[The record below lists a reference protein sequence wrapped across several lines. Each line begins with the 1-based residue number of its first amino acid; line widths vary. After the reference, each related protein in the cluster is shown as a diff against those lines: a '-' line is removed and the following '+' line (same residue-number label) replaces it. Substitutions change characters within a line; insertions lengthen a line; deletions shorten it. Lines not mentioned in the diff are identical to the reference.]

1 MVEIPPDW
9 EIIDFVS
16 DIHLHSADPITANAF
31 MAYLQSAPFDALFIL
46 GDLFE
51 VWVGDDVLETRDQD
65 PEHVFIRQCC
75 AALSVCAQRKPVHVL
90 HGNRDFLLGSVF
102 FERTHTH
109 WLPDGSV
116 LHRGAQTVVIGHG
129 DAWCLDDRDYL
140 QFRQQVRN
148 PQWQSD
154 FLSQPL
160 QSREAIAAALRERS
174 ENRKSASQAPNS
186 GIEYADVDSALAQRL
201 LQEAQAT
208 TLVHGHTHRPAV
220 HPINATQ
227 QRMVLSDW
235 DAQAHPPRLAA
246 LRWNKAGE
254 FETVPLSVSAQAVSP
269 NC

>member
-1 MVEIPPDW
+1 MVEISSNW
-9 EIIDFVS
+9 KTIHFVS

-51 VWVGDDVLETRDQD
+51 VWVGDDVLETHDLD
-65 PEHVFIRQCC
+65 PEHLFIRQCC
-75 AALSVCAQRKPVHVL
+75 AALSACAQRKPVHVL

-102 FERTHTH
+102 FERTHTQ

-116 LHRGAQTVVIGHG
+116 LHRGDQTVVIGHG

-160 QSREAIAAALRERS
+160 HSREAIAAALRERS
-174 ENRKSASQAPNS
+174 ENRKSASQAPDS
-186 GIEYADVDSALAQRL
+186 GIVYADVDTALAQRL
-201 LQEAQAT
+201 LRDAQAT
-208 TLVHGHTHRPAV
+208 TLVHGHTHRPAI
-220 HPINATQ
+220 HRLNATQ
-227 QRMVLSDW
+227 QRVVLSDW
-235 DAQAHPPRLAA
+235 DAQALPPRLAA
-246 LRWNKAGE
+246 LSWNEAGE
-254 FETVPLSVSAQAVSP
+254 FLTVPLTVSGQAVIPSP
-269 NC
+269 